1 MKWGIVPIRVLYKA
15 HAQAHNV
22 YNCAKSCSKW
32 ASLDHIGLCV
42 MSPVDPPQ
50 HFTVPEPF
58 ANGLAEFP
66 EDSYV
71 VLGASFSRACAYCGT
86 LQKCEGS

>member
-1 MKWGIVPIRVLYKA
+1 MKAKLYS
-15 HAQAHNV
+15 NMGT
-22 YNCAKSCSKW
+22 S
-32 ASLDHIGLCV
+32 
-42 MSPVDPPQ
+42 
-50 HFTVPEPF
+50 FTVPEPF

-71 VLGASFSRACAYCGT
+71 VLGASFSRAYAYCGT